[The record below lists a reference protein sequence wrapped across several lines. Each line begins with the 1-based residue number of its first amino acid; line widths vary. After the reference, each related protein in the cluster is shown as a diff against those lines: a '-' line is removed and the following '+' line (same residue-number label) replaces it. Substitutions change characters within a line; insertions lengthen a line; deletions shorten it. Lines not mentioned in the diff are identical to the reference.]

1 MFEATSRRVSRR
13 ASSAASASVAGSGFV
28 GPTDAWFASVGAGAS
43 FGRGGSGPGE
53 TAASTGAASA
63 RASGGGDGFPTH
75 SGGPSATT
83 VVAATAERGDRA
95 ISVSEKATVI
105 GRGSDRA
112 STAGAARAGPRSST
126 ATPEARSAAAAM
138 TRAAI
143 CALVVVGESG

>member
-1 MFEATSRRVSRR
+1 L
-13 ASSAASASVAGSGFV
+13 
-28 GPTDAWFASVGAGAS
+28 
-43 FGRGGSGPGE
+43 
-53 TAASTGAASA
+53 
-63 RASGGGDGFPTH
+63 
-75 SGGPSATT
+75 ATT

-105 GRGSDRA
+105 GRGSDLA

-143 CALVVVGESG
+143 CALVVVGESV

>member
-1 MFEATSRRVSRR
+1 MFEATSRR
-13 ASSAASASVAGSGFV
+13 ALSAASASVAGSGFV
-28 GPTDAWFASVGAGAS
+28 GRTDASFASVGAGAS

-63 RASGGGDGFPTH
+63 RASRGGDGFPTH
-75 SGGPSATT
+75 SGGPLATT

-105 GRGSDRA
+105 GRGSDLA

-143 CALVVVGESG
+143 CALVVVGESV